1 MYPEKVR
8 GCGSLLYNVKMKNIL
23 KTQLQLPD
31 NLRFFIKNNTLTIEG
46 SEGSITLQNI
56 DSLKRNKTLFYRLVQ
71 QSAVGVNFGYIN
83 RLSFVGVGFRVESL
97 TNKVM
102 TLKLGYSHLVSVKI
116 PDSIKAYS
124 PKKTTL
130 ILKSFDLQK
139 LNMFT
144 ARIRSHRFPDVY
156 KGKGILFKN
165 ETIRLK
171 SGKNK

>member
-1 MYPEKVR
+1 MATRSINPA
-8 GCGSLLYNVKMKNIL
+8 
-23 KTQLQLPD
+23 
-31 NLRFFIKNNTLTIEG
+31 IKKITMLNNKIYL
-46 SEGSITLQNI
+46 
-56 DSLKRNKTLFYRLVQ
+56 D
-71 QSAVGVNFGYIN
+71 
-83 RLSFVGVGFRVESL
+83 
-97 TNKVM
+97 
-102 TLKLGYSHLVSVKI
+102 KLHE
-116 PDSIKAYS
+116 
-124 PKKTTL
+124 

>member
-1 MYPEKVR
+1 MF
-8 GCGSLLYNVKMKNIL
+8 N
-23 KTQLQLPD
+23 
-31 NLRFFIKNNTLTIEG
+31 FFK
-46 SEGSITLQNI
+46 QN
-56 DSLKRNKTLFYRLVQ
+56 
-71 QSAVGVNFGYIN
+71 
-83 RLSFVGVGFRVESL
+83 
-97 TNKVM
+97 
-102 TLKLGYSHLVSVKI
+102 
-116 PDSIKAYS
+116 SIKAYS

-144 ARIRSHRFPDVY
+144 ARVRSHRFPDVY